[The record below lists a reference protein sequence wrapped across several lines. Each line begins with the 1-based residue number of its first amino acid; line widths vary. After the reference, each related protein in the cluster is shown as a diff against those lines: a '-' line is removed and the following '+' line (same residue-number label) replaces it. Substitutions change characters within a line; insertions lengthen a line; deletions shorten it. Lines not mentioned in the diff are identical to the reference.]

1 MSRIQ
6 GHLTCELKA
15 SVAKVPGQCAAD
27 PPMVPRQYFTVRN
40 GDIRIPEGSIVCAWA
55 LHSLLPVITPKERKI
70 LESESDDWMWR
81 ASLSRTSGS
90 AHPSR
95 LG

>member
-1 MSRIQ
+1 MYES
-6 GHLTCELKA
+6 KA
-15 SVAKVPGQCAAD
+15 SVAKVLGQCTAD
-27 PPMVPRQYFTVRN
+27 SLMVPGERFTVRN
-40 GDIRIPEGSIVCAWA
+40 EGISMPEGSFVCAWA